1 MDKYQ
6 LTDTWKNTLGRQCSE
21 NQIAINRL
29 REAFVSFRENVALLA
44 NEIGRSLPDYTV
56 HDITHIDALWEMA
69 DCICG
74 DDYELNPVEGFILGG
89 AFLLHD
95 LAMSLAAY
103 PQGIEELENLPM
115 WGDTLAQKCNALDT
129 PIPESSKYND
139 LPKDVR
145 EFVISTVLR
154 KLHASSAEKLAVNA
168 WESEQGN
175 VFLMDNPEIRQSF
188 GRIIG
193 KIAHS
198 HWWNISKLES
208 EFSRTIGA
216 PSWCPRNWTIDPLKL
231 ACILRVAD
239 ASHID
244 SRRAPQFLRTLRKLA
259 PTSDDHWCFQEKL
272 QKPYLSEDSLFYTSG
287 YSFNS
292 SEASSWWLCY
302 EALKMIDKELRQT
315 DALLADRAMNRFK
328 AKRVFGIESPERLSS
343 LIQSEDWSPIDAF
356 IHIGDLPKII
366 RNLGGEELYGKDMT
380 VPVRE
385 LIQNSSDAIRARRKL
400 ENRSDEWGSIKV
412 SILSENED
420 KYIEIEDNGIG
431 MSLDVIKNYLFDF
444 GTSYWGSE
452 LMLEEHPGLM
462 AKDIKVTGKYGIGFF
477 SSFMFGDDIQITT
490 RKCTKAQDDTH
501 VIEFRSGLNAR
512 PVIRNAK
519 PDEYLIDGGTKVRI
533 KIEDI
538 EVFNKL
544 FNRPRKKKLTLHEL
558 CLSIAPALDIELVIF
573 DEEIKQV
580 VPKDYWIN
588 CSDFDFVK
596 LLHMSNSHDDDVGD
610 SEEYINNYFKK
621 ASGNVKFIYS
631 ETEKIMGRA
640 FLGETMMG
648 GSSKIPI
655 LRGSVVVGGLVES
668 YMSGISGIFLGKNT
682 NAARDSSVVLAS
694 EDLIATWASKQAVL
708 VTNLYDHNA
717 HDEKSLM
724 NIAQTVRILKGSPAN
739 LPIAVFE
746 NEKLNYDAVESLLK
760 DKAEIIIASD
770 FFNGYRAKD
779 FDNLVYEPNVIFTSL
794 SGVPNIFHR
803 KRGGFWGGMSGKNWH
818 FNFTCSGYIVE
829 IITKVWGVELSK
841 CLEIIDGKEHVED
854 LVIAKNNGKEI
865 KERGYVFNRKAL
877 EAES

>member
-1 MDKYQ
+1 MEKYQ
-6 LTDTWKNTLGRQCSE
+6 LTNTWKNTLGRQCSE
-21 NQIAINRL
+21 NQVAINRL
-29 REAFVSFRENVALLA
+29 KDAFISFRENVVLLA

-74 DDYELNPVEGFILGG
+74 SDYELNPVEGFILGG
-89 AFLLHD
+89 SFLLHD

-103 PQGIEELENLPM
+103 PQGIKELENLPI
-115 WGDTLAQKCNALDT
+115 WSDTLAQKCNKLD
-129 PIPESSKYND
+129 IPMPNSNKYHD
-139 LPKDVR
+139 LPENIR

-168 WESEQGN
+168 WKSEQGD
-175 VFLMDNPEIRQSF
+175 VFLIDNPEIRQSF

-198 HWWNISKLES
+198 HWWNVSKLES
-208 EFSRTIGA
+208 EFARVIGA

-259 PTSDDHWCFQEKL
+259 PTSDEHWCFQEKL

-292 SEASSWWLCY
+292 SEASSWWLCF

-343 LIQSEDWSPIDAF
+343 LIQTEDWSPIDAF
-356 IHIGDLPKII
+356 VHIGDLPKII

-380 VPVRE
+380 VPIRE

-400 ENRSDEWGSIKV
+400 ESRSNEWGNIKL
-412 SILSENED
+412 SILSEGED
-420 KYIEIEDNGIG
+420 KYIEVEDNGIG

-462 AKDIKVTGKYGIGFF
+462 AKEIKVTGKYGIGFF

-519 PDEYLIDGGTKVRI
+519 PDEYLVDGGTRIRI
-533 KIEDI
+533 KIENSEI
-538 EVFNKL
+538 LNNL
-544 FNRPRKKKLTLHEL
+544 FSRSRKKTLTLNEL
-558 CLSIAPALDIELVIF
+558 CLSIAPALDIEMVIS
-573 DEEIKQV
+573 DQTTELV
-580 VPKDYWIN
+580 VPKDNWIKCN
-588 CSDFDFVK
+588 NFEFVTLLNTINSQDDFE
-596 LLHMSNSHDDDVGD
+596 G
-610 SEEYINNYFKK
+610 SEEYLNEFLKK
-621 ASGNVKFIYS
+621 ASDNVEFIYS
-631 ETEKIMGRA
+631 ETDQIIGRA

-648 GSSKIPI
+648 GSRKSPK

-668 YMSGISGIFLGKNT
+668 QMSGISGIFLGKNT
-682 NAARDSSVVLAS
+682 NAARDDSVMLAS
-694 EDLIATWASKQAVL
+694 EDTVAAWASKQAEL
-708 VTNLYDHNA
+708 VTNLYHSK
-717 HDEKSLM
+717 ELM
-724 NIAQTVRILKGSPAN
+724 SIAQTIRILKGSPAK
-739 LPIAVFE
+739 LPIASFE
-746 NEKLNYDAVESLLK
+746 SKKLNYEEIENLLK
-760 DKAEIIIASD
+760 DKTEITIAD
-770 FFNGYRAKD
+770 NFFNEYRAKD
-779 FDNLVYEPNVIFTSL
+779 FDALVYEPDVIFTSI
-794 SGVPNIFHR
+794 SGVPSIFHR
-803 KRGGFWGGMSGKNWH
+803 KRKEHWGSVSRKNWH
-818 FNFTCSGYIVE
+818 FDFTCSGFIVE
-829 IITKVWGVELSK
+829 IISKVWGVELSK
-841 CLEIIDGKEHVED
+841 CLEIIDRKHIGKDV
-854 LVIAKNNGKEI
+854 VIAKNNDKEI
-865 KERGYVFNRKAL
+865 KERAYIFNK
-877 EAES
+877 ESLQSEP